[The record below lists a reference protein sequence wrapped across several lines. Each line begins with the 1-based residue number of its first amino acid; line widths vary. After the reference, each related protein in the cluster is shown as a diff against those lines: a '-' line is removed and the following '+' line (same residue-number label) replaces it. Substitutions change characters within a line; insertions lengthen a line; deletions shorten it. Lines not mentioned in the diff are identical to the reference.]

1 MVSWKPFGESVAA
14 PSALTRWW
22 IWLNSWIQWCPVW
35 WSCCVSL
42 SVAELCSQWHPL
54 LGNRSFCDS
63 VPSMLLLGAMVL
75 CLAFWL
81 LHTQSM
87 IASHLRRH
95 ALYDRRWR
103 ESIVR
108 RATGATSFE
117 RMRAM
122 SGEKKK
128 GAIVWAWPSIQ
139 LAFAETLYKN
149 CEHSEHMNKF
159 FVVAVLRTI
168 ISQKLFSRRLLHT
181 RSTCQKREKSETCPS
196 VVQYLFLI
204 ASNISQAHSLLPRSG
219 WSL

>member
-1 MVSWKPFGESVAA
+1 MYRRCFYWVPWCCAWRFDFST
-14 PSALTRWW
+14 PSL
-22 IWLNSWIQWCPVW
+22 
-35 WSCCVSL
+35 
-42 SVAELCSQWHPL
+42 
-54 LGNRSFCDS
+54 
-63 VPSMLLLGAMVL
+63 
-75 CLAFWL
+75 WL
-81 LHTQSM
+81 LHISDDTRYM
-87 IASHLRRH
+87 IGGGER
-95 ALYDRRWR
+95 AL
-103 ESIVR
+103 
-108 RATGATSFE
+108 
-117 RMRAM
+117 
-122 SGEKKK
+122 SGELLVRLLSNACAQCQVKKK
-128 GAIVWAWPSIQ
+128 KRAIVWAWPSIQ